1 MIPEIVPNVHV
12 APKSAD
18 LPKFA
23 DVPAPI
29 AITFVV
35 TAAAAAGFLIRAKEE
50 NEDIILYYS
59 EVLLSPR
66 FNEQNRIVP
75 SYNMELFESHFS
87 NLRGNLF
94 YDAATNNYE
103 MFSGKGTSHHIN
115 YLTFKKLFEQMGT
128 PREPIILE
136 SGIASRGTQS
146 TYLFN
151 EVVRKY
157 GGNFWSVDNDPELV
171 SNHQGNMCPGTKLVH
186 NDSVAFFKEWTSTS
200 SSTSTYTSGIPK
212 ADIIYLDSYDLD
224 FYNPE
229 PSGKHGLAE
238 YMALRHAI
246 KKDTLLLIDDT
257 PINPYWLDTRGAL
270 YNNMLDYYG
279 IFGIM
284 PGKGMYVL
292 DEVKNAEKLIHNYQ
306 VLYRFSES
314 PY

>member
-1 MIPEIVPNVHV
+1 
-12 APKSAD
+12 
-18 LPKFA
+18 
-23 DVPAPI
+23 
-29 AITFVV
+29 
-35 TAAAAAGFLIRAKEE
+35 
-50 NEDIILYYS
+50 
-59 EVLLSPR
+59 
-66 FNEQNRIVP
+66 
-75 SYNMELFESHFS
+75 MELFESHFS

-94 YDAATNNYE
+94 YDAAANQYD
-103 MFSGKGTSHHIN
+103 MFFGKGTSHHIN

-128 PREPIILE
+128 PKEPIILE

-157 GGNFWSVDNDPELV
+157 GGRFWSVDNDPELV
-171 SNHQGNMCPGTKLVH
+171 AAHQGNMCPGTKLIH

-200 SSTSTYTSGIPK
+200 TYTS

-229 PSGKHGLAE
+229 PSAKHGLAE
-238 YMALRHAI
+238 YMALKPAI

-257 PINPYWLDTRGAL
+257 PMNPYWLDTRGST
-270 YNNMLDYYG
+270 YYDMLDYYG
-279 IFGIM
+279 MFGIM

-292 DEVKNAEKLIHNYQ
+292 DVVNNADKLIHNYQ
-306 VLYRFSES
+306 VLYRFNEC